1 MKLFA
6 GIDLHSHNSV
16 IAIIDNANKRI
27 FKKKIK
33 NDLQTILHSLEP
45 FKEQLKGIVVE
56 STYNWYWLVDGLM
69 DQGYRLHLANPSAI
83 KQYEGLKHSDDISDA
98 FHLANL
104 LRLGILPEGYIYP
117 KEQRS
122 VRDLLRRRMHLVQQR
137 TAQILSFQNLVAK
150 NLGRSMHVQEVNK
163 LTEDDVE
170 GLFEQK
176 HVMLSGKA
184 CIATIRFLAGQIKA
198 VEKAVHKAV
207 RLSRQYKLLKTV
219 PGIWETLA
227 KTIMLE
233 TGPIERF
240 SKVGN
245 YASYCR
251 CVKSSRLSN
260 SKQKG
265 TGNSKNGNRYLSWAY
280 VEAANYALWNYDYV
294 KKYYQRKQAK
304 TNSVVAIKAI
314 AHKLSRACYFIM
326 RDQVAFDPQKAFS

>member
-6 GIDLHSHNSV
+6 GIDLHSNNSV
-16 IAIIDNANKRI
+16 IAIIDNDNKRI

-33 NDLQTILHSLEP
+33 NDLQAVLDSLAP
-45 FKEQLKGIVVE
+45 FKEQIHGIVVE

-69 DQGYRLHLANPSAI
+69 DQGYRAHLANPSAI
-83 KQYEGLKHSDDISDA
+83 KQYEGLKHSDDTSDA

-150 NLGRSMHVQEVNK
+150 NLGRSMHVHEVNR
-163 LTEDDVE
+163 LSDEDVE
-170 GLFEQK
+170 GLFEQQ

-207 RLSRQYKLLKTV
+207 RLSKQYQLLKTV

-240 SKVGN
+240 SRVGN

-265 TGNSKNGNRYLSWAY
+265 AGNSKNGNRYLSWAY

>member
-1 MKLFA
+1 
-6 GIDLHSHNSV
+6 
-16 IAIIDNANKRI
+16 
-27 FKKKIK
+27 
-33 NDLQTILHSLEP
+33 
-45 FKEQLKGIVVE
+45 
-56 STYNWYWLVDGLM
+56 
-69 DQGYRLHLANPSAI
+69 
-83 KQYEGLKHSDDISDA
+83 
-98 FHLANL
+98 
-104 LRLGILPEGYIYP
+104 
-117 KEQRS
+117 
-122 VRDLLRRRMHLVQQR
+122 MHLVQQR

-150 NLGRSMHVQEVNK
+150 NLGRSMHVHEVNR
-163 LTEDDVE
+163 LSDEDVE
-170 GLFEQK
+170 GLFEQQ

-184 CIATIRFLAGQIKA
+184 CIATIRFLAVQIKA

-207 RLSRQYKLLKTV
+207 RLSKQYQLLKTV

-240 SKVGN
+240 SRVGN